1 MTKIKVLIV
10 EDELIAVTLLKKI
23 LQKFDYQIEGH
34 FVSGEE
40 AIEFLGTHAVDIV
53 LLDIILEGEMDG
65 LDASKIILERFNIPV
80 LYLTSYSDEERID
93 RAVSIEP
100 FGFILKPINER
111 ELNANI
117 RMTVYKHGL
126 DKKLREYV
134 GTIETNQAM
143 LLDQTRELT
152 KLNEKLQDSQ
162 KQLRELNENKNKL
175 FSIIAHDLRSPFTSL
190 LGLSDYLADE
200 AESLDTKK
208 IGRISSSL
216 NTSLKNIF
224 NLLDN
229 LLEWARLQT
238 GRVSLHREPIDVKVI
253 LTSVMGLLS
262 PAFISKDLHLSV
274 DVASDAK
281 LWMDTNM
288 LVSSLQNLLTNA
300 LKFTKRGGTVTVRYQ
315 SDESNGQIS
324 VIDSGIGI
332 SIEEQPNLFEIGERT
347 SSLGTESEAGSGLGL
362 ILVKELAEKNNGKL
376 DFISELNVGSTFIL
390 TLPLFK
396 E

>member
-1 MTKIKVLIV
+1 
-10 EDELIAVTLLKKI
+10 
-23 LQKFDYQIEGH
+23 
-34 FVSGEE
+34 
-40 AIEFLGTHAVDIV
+40 
-53 LLDIILEGEMDG
+53 
-65 LDASKIILERFNIPV
+65 
-80 LYLTSYSDEERID
+80 
-93 RAVSIEP
+93 
-100 FGFILKPINER
+100 
-111 ELNANI
+111 
-117 RMTVYKHGL
+117 
-126 DKKLREYV
+126 
-134 GTIETNQAM
+134 M